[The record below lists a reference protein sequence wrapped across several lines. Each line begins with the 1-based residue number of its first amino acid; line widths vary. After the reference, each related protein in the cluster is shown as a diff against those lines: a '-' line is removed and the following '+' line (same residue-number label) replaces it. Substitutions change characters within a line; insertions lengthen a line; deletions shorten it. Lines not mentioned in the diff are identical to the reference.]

1 MSYENLFNLKGNP
14 FRLTPA
20 ISSEEIH
27 WAGFPIIKEQFEKL
41 IKRSMRI
48 PNSSLVLNW
57 GEYGSGKTHAARY
70 FGKYET
76 LTQLAGEVNLANP
89 YFIFLTLPKGKNPI
103 SDLYTSI
110 IDKID
115 IEYLRELFVNDLDE
129 LEYYILNIDNNSYIQ
144 SVLLAIFDQ
153 DIDANLLKRYLYQ
166 STSPSENKSLAEFN
180 IMRAIGSE
188 TDYSKIIAGL
198 FSCITFMKKHFS
210 TIILWIDE
218 FEDIAIM
225 TKVNGDKTNSFLRE
239 IIDNTPNNLLI
250 FLNLTQSALFN
261 IEDLGEYISEAVK
274 SRIKTRINFE
284 IPKRED
290 TIEYIKELLGFYR
303 VDGENG
309 DKTGLFPYEESAVVT
324 LLNDLGNAALRSVN
338 ETLGLLLDI
347 AEMDGVSPITIDY
360 YNLNK
365 AEIIGNWKN

>member
-1 MSYENLFNLKGNP
+1 MSYENLFNLTGNP
-14 FRLTPA
+14 FRMTPA
-20 ISSEEIH
+20 ISSEEIY
-27 WAGFPIIKEQFEKL
+27 WAGFPSIKEQFEKL

-70 FGKYET
+70 FGKDET
-76 LTQLAGEVNLANP
+76 LSQLAEEVNSAKP
-89 YFIFLTLPKGKNPI
+89 YFVFLTLPKGRSPI
-103 SDLYTSI
+103 NDLYTAI
-110 IDKID
+110 VDKID
-115 IEYLRELFVNDLDE
+115 IDYFRELFANDLED
-129 LEYYILNIDNNSYIQ
+129 LANYINTIDNNSYIQ
-144 SVLLAIFDQ
+144 AVLKAIFQANVDS
-153 DIDANLLKRYLYQ
+153 NLLKRYLYQ
-166 STSPSENKSLAEFN
+166 STSASENKSLSEQG
-180 IMRAIGSE
+180 IMRGIGSE

-198 FSCITFMKKHFS
+198 FSCITFQKKYFS
-210 TIILWIDE
+210 TIIFWVDE

-225 TKVNGDKTNSFLRE
+225 TKVNADKTNSFLRE

-290 TIEYIKELLGFYR
+290 TIEYIKELLSFYR
-303 VDGENG
+303 VDPANAGRSE
-309 DKTGLFPYEESAVVT
+309 LFPYEQDMLIA
-324 LLNDLGNAALRSVN
+324 LLNKLGNAALRSVN

-347 AEMDGVSPITIDY
+347 AEMDEISPITIDY
-360 YNLNK
+360 YNEHE